1 MPPTEVQKDKCLF
14 TPQQNES
21 LKEPQMKISIPLKD
35 IMIAPGKRFD
45 PAEYT
50 EQDLITRIKKL
61 YGVIAE
67 VMNIVVDSGMVH
79 IEFRNAT
86 PKKHKEATEKLHK
99 GIEEAQKGRLVKAIN
114 LFKEVL
120 AVIPENLDARRNMA
134 RAYLELK
141 NIEKAKKIFQ
151 EILQL
156 NPTDHDAAISLGNIY
171 ARNENN
177 LDVAAFYYD
186 LCLQHHPDD
195 AMLAC
200 NYAALM
206 MENGEFQKAEVLF
219 KQAIKG
225 GNIPNAYYGLAL
237 LYRMAGEV
245 KASKDVLETMF
256 VRISQQTLAREYAR
270 IYAEAKILY
279 SELGK
284 ENKH

>member
-1 MPPTEVQKDKCLF
+1 
-14 TPQQNES
+14 
-21 LKEPQMKISIPLKD
+21 MKISIPLKD

-45 PAEYT
+45 PTEST
-50 EQDLITRIKKL
+50 EQDVINRIRKL
-61 YGVIAE
+61 YGAIAE
-67 VMNIVVDSGMVH
+67 VMDIVVDGELVH
-79 IEFRNAT
+79 IAFRDAT
-86 PKKHKEATEKLHK
+86 SEECEEAMGKLRK
-99 GIEEAQKGRLVKAIN
+99 GIKEAQKGRPAKALN

-120 AVIPENLDARRNMA
+120 DLVPENLDARRNMA
-134 RAYLELK
+134 KAYLETN

-151 EILQL
+151 EVLQL
-156 NPTDHDAAISLGNIY
+156 NPTDHAAAISLGNIY

-206 MENGEFQKAEVLF
+206 IEKGEFQKAEVLF

-237 LYRMAGEV
+237 LYRMAGEL

-256 VRISQQTLAREYAR
+256 VRIPQQTLAREYAG
-270 IYAEAKILY
+270 IYAEAKNLY
-279 SELGK
+279 SELSK